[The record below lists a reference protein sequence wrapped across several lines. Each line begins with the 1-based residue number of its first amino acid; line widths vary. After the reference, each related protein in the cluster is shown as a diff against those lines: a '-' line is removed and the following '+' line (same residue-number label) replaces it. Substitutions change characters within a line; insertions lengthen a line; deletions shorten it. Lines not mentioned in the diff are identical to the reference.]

1 MPAALRRLRARWALC
16 LLGAALLPGCGGA
29 PQDDATPSAAP
40 IAVAPA
46 DAAPAAAASA
56 QDVDSLIAR
65 ANAALADNRL
75 FAPAGDNTLELLLQ
89 VRAQD
94 PSNPRATG
102 GLVDILPFVLVG
114 LEQRMAAG
122 ELDEAARLLALF
134 EQADPAHPALARL
147 ARQLAAEREAAQART
162 AQAEEAAARA
172 AIAAVAVPPASADTP
187 RAPVA
192 RPLASASPA
201 PAPAEAATAATAAAP
216 PAAPVTAP
224 AAAASSVGSRTP
236 APPAASAAAADGALP
251 APVSRV
257 NPRYPPRAQQRRIEG
272 QVDVQFV
279 VGPDG
284 RVAEVQV
291 VRATPEGVFDREAVA
306 AMQRWRF
313 EASGRTSRGR
323 QTFDFKLDGR

>member
-40 IAVAPA
+40 LAVAPA
-46 DAAPAAAASA
+46 DAAPAAAAAA

-122 ELDEAARLLALF
+122 DLDEAARLLALF

-172 AIAAVAVPPASADTP
+172 ATAAVAVPPTSADTP

-201 PAPAEAATAATAAAP
+201 PAEAATAATAAAP
-216 PAAPVTAP
+216 TAAPVTAP

-236 APPAASAAAADGALP
+236 APPAASAAADGALP
-251 APVSRV
+251 ALVSRV

>member
-46 DAAPAAAASA
+46 AAAPAAAT

-122 ELDEAARLLALF
+122 DLDEAARLLALF
-134 EQADPAHPALARL
+134 EQADSAHPALARL

-172 AIAAVAVPPASADTP
+172 ATAAVAVPPASADTP

-192 RPLASASPA
+192 TPPASASPA
-201 PAPAEAATAATAAAP
+201 PAEATTAATAAAP
-216 PAAPVTAP
+216 TAAPVTAP
-224 AAAASSVGSRTP
+224 AAAASSAASRTPAPP
-236 APPAASAAAADGALP
+236 APPAASAAADGALP
-251 APVSRV
+251 VLVSRV